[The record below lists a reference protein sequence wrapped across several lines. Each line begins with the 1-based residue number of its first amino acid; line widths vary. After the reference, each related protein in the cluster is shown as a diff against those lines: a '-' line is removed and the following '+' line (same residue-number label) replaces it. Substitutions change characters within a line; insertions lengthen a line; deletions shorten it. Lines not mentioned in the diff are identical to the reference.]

1 HVCALAEALGMTRAL
16 VPVHAGV
23 LSALGMLAAP
33 RARRLSHTLTG
44 ELAGFDTDKL
54 ERELQTLADKGRA
67 ELVAEGIKKQAIETA
82 YSLDLR
88 YHGQSYTLT
97 LPWQG
102 IEKTTQ
108 AFHREHEQRYGHR
121 LSTPVE
127 LVNIR
132 CNLHGRPPA
141 IELPEAAVQ
150 SDAQPASSLV
160 GLAGYENEVPVWR
173 RENLSQGQAITGPAL
188 ITETVATTWLPAGWN
203 CRVDRVGNL
212 QLERD

>member
-1 HVCALAEALGMTRAL
+1 M
-16 VPVHAGV
+16 
-23 LSALGMLAAP
+23 
-33 RARRLSHTLTG
+33 
-44 ELAGFDTDKL
+44 
-54 ERELQTLADKGRA
+54 
-67 ELVAEGIKKQAIETA
+67 ETA

-97 LPWQG
+97 LPWRG
-102 IEKTTQ
+102 IEETVQ

-132 CNLHGRPPA
+132 CNLHGRPPE
-141 IELPEAAVQ
+141 IELPEVAVG
-150 SDAQPASSLV
+150 AQPAASFAR
-160 GLAGYENEVPVWR
+160 LAGFENEVPVWR
-173 RENLSQGQAITGPAL
+173 RESLHQGQEITGPAL

-212 QLERD
+212 QLERT